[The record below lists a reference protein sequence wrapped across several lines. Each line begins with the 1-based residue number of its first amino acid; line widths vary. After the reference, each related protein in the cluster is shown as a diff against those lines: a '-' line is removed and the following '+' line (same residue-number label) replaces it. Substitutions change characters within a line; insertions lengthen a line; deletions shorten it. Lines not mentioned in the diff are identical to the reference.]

1 MPDRHFYLLRHHIL
15 FYITFLDFCLL
26 APDEIRILCGKNK
39 GFLQKK
45 CVNPLGFNFQNYNF
59 DHDKKLCRVM
69 DDPNCIS
76 VAFEL
81 NLNIKKYGETIAEKI
96 LQKFL
101 ENYDLEESQLKHDF
115 KKYIKALFHSIFREI
130 SKFESIPLTYG
141 KLFKK
146 VRKIIL
152 KKLGITEQVNPH

>member
-1 MPDRHFYLLRHHIL
+1 
-15 FYITFLDFCLL
+15 
-26 APDEIRILCGKNK
+26 
-39 GFLQKK
+39 
-45 CVNPLGFNFQNYNF
+45 
-59 DHDKKLCRVM
+59 M
-69 DDPNCIS
+69 DDPNNCIS
-76 VAFEL
+76 IAFEL
-81 NLNIKKYGETIAEKI
+81 NLNIKKYGEAIAEKI

-101 ENYDLEESQLKHDF
+101 ENYDLEEAQLKKDF

-152 KKLGITEQVNPH
+152 KKLELTDQVNNH